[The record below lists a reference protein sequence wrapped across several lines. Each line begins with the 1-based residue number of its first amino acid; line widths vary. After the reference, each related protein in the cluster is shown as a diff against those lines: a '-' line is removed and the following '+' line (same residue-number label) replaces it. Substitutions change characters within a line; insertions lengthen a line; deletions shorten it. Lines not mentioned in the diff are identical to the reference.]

1 MFVAWQVER
10 VLRDTVSRPLDRRQ
24 FLTLSGLAISAQP
37 FHALACRSPTKPGS
51 EPDLDSV
58 GYGPLQ
64 PVNDQTTGLPLLYLP
79 NGFQYV
85 SFGWA
90 EDPLSGGL
98 VTPGMHDGM
107 AAFVG
112 SENTVRLV
120 RNHEM
125 RSGRA
130 FASRPA
136 YPVYDVNGGGGTT
149 TLDFDIATGRV
160 VEARVSLTGTA
171 VNCAGGVTPWGSW
184 LTCEETVSGPGGTN
198 GYERPH
204 GYIFEV
210 PVVGTATAEPLAA
223 MGRFVHE
230 ATCVDPV
237 TGVVYETEDQDTAGF
252 YRFLPD
258 EFGNLAAGGRLEM
271 LAFSGFPQLDTRTTD
286 AGVWTPVHWVPIDD
300 PDPADAT
307 ASSVFAQG
315 FGAGGARF
323 ARLEGTWFAGARVY
337 VVSTTGGRARVGQVW
352 EYDPGSE
359 RIRLVFESPGR
370 DVLDMPDNICAS
382 PRGWLVLCEDS
393 PTENFIRGLTLG
405 GEIFAFAR
413 NNVILPSS
421 PTLYRNGHKAGRFS
435 GDFSHVEFAGAT
447 YSPDGNWL
455 FFNVQV
461 PGITFAVTGP
471 WAGGPL

>member
-1 MFVAWQVER
+1 MSSF
-10 VLRDTVSRPLDRRQ
+10 LDRRQ
-24 FLTLSGLAISAQP
+24 FLALGGLAISAQP
-37 FHALACRSPTKPGS
+37 FHALGCRSPMRLTPVPEVHS
-51 EPDLDSV
+51 TDV
-58 GYGPLQ
+58 GYGLLQ

-79 NGFQYV
+79 DGFQYF

-90 EDPLSGGL
+90 EDPLIGGL

-107 AAFVG
+107 AAFAG
-112 SENTVRLV
+112 TGTAIRLV

-125 RSGRA
+125 RSGKA
-130 FASRPA
+130 FASQ
-136 YPVYDVNGGGGTT
+136 PVYDVNGGGGTT
-149 TLDFDIATGRV
+149 TLEFDTASGAVIESRA
-160 VEARVSLTGTA
+160 SLAGTA
-171 VNCAGGVTPWGSW
+171 INCAGGPTPWGSW
-184 LTCEETVSGPGGTN
+184 LTCEETVSGPGGDN
-198 GYERPH
+198 AYEHPH

-210 PVVGTATAEPLAA
+210 PVNGRATAEPLVE

-230 ATCVDPV
+230 AVCVDPV
-237 TGVVYETEDQDTAGF
+237 TGVVYETEDQNAAGF
-252 YRFLPD
+252 YRFLPA
-258 EFGNLAAGGRLEM
+258 EVGNLAAGGQLEM
-271 LAFSGFPQLDTRTTD
+271 LAFSGMPQMDTRTAET
-286 AGVWTPVHWVPIDD
+286 GVWAPVHWVPIDD

-307 ASSVFAQG
+307 VGSVFVQG

-359 RIRLVFESPGR
+359 RIRLVFESPGTH
-370 DVLDMPDNICAS
+370 VLDMPDNICAS
-382 PRGWLVLCEDS
+382 PRGGLVLCEDGS
-393 PTENFIRGLTLG
+393 AGNFIRGLTLD

-435 GDFSHVEFAGAT
+435 GDFTRVEFAGAT
-447 YSPDGNWL
+447 YSPDGQWL
-455 FFNVQV
+455 FFNVQI